1 MSTASCIALDLR
13 LGSWHTAAA
22 MSSLLSPKATVA
34 ARKPS
39 HPNRF
44 LTLPSLPDDE
54 RERENRAVGRGFSW
68 LALGH
73 IVNAACAWGRVA
85 LLARLG
91 NSEMIGQLTL
101 ALAVCNPISTLADL
115 GLSGSLISDAKRQY
129 RLGDYLGLR
138 LLTCGLA
145 MLVIV
150 VTAWMGG
157 YDPTTARLVVLAGAI
172 EGAQLPLHTWL
183 YAAMEAPTSIS
194 ALLHAAT
201 MVKAGVY
208 LIARFILI
216 IGIVSLLIPN
226 WLATIVWVGVL
237 TALVA
242 GTLALSSPDVKGVQ
256 AYSTVSQLGFMI
268 AALGTA
274 VTSLSAGWFAS
285 LYQMVGHA
293 FFQGLNFLLIGG
305 IIHAVD
311 TRDMRQMG
319 GLRKR
324 MPVTFILSIIYLI
337 TAIGLPPLPT
347 FFSKELIISSIWA
360 SSSVF
365 GSQSIVLGILI
376 YIATGLTF
384 AYALRYILMVF
395 GGEESPY
402 IKNVHVHESPKIML
416 IVASIL
422 AGLCLI
428 FEFFGPLFRYFYAS
442 LNHG

>member
-1 MSTASCIALDLR
+1 ME
-13 LGSWHTAAA
+13 
-22 MSSLLSPKATVA
+22 LSP
-34 ARKPS
+34 
-39 HPNRF
+39 
-44 LTLPSLPDDE
+44 
-54 RERENRAVGRGFSW
+54 
-68 LALGH
+68 
-73 IVNAACAWGRVA
+73 
-85 LLARLG
+85 
-91 NSEMIGQLTL
+91 
-101 ALAVCNPISTLADL
+101 
-115 GLSGSLISDAKRQY
+115 
-129 RLGDYLGLR
+129 
-138 LLTCGLA
+138 
-145 MLVIV
+145 
-150 VTAWMGG
+150 
-157 YDPTTARLVVLAGAI
+157 
-172 EGAQLPLHTWL
+172 
-183 YAAMEAPTSIS
+183 
-194 ALLHAAT
+194 
-201 MVKAGVY
+201 
-208 LIARFILI
+208 
-216 IGIVSLLIPN
+216 LLIPN

-242 GTLALSSPDVKGVQ
+242 GTLALSLPDVKGVR

-293 FFQGLNFLLIGG
+293 SFQGLNFLLIGG

-428 FEFFGPLFRYFYAS
+428 FEFFGPLLGYFYAS